1 MNYSLMII
9 KIRAALNVS
18 QEELAKMIGVSF
30 TTINRWENNR
40 VTPSKKH
47 ICMLENICSL
57 NNIDLFEKRGI
68 QI

>member
-1 MNYSLMII
+1 MDYSLMII
-9 KIRAALNVS
+9 KIRAALNIS

-40 VTPSKKH
+40 VIPSKKH